1 MKAPTTA
8 TIRAKHLETLAKRSE
23 DYTKNPAE
31 TISRAARAMNSFY
44 RLAGF
49 SERLFY
55 INNDYNL
62 YQRYFKNGN
71 LDRMEERES
80 AWIKRVNGYL
90 QEFHARAI
98 FNGIYPS
105 ICEEAK
111 PNDRGTIR
119 DLCLTSWY

>member
-55 INNDYNL
+55 INNDERL
-62 YQRYFKNGN
+62 YKRYQGAR

-90 QEFHARAI
+90 QEFHARAVY
-98 FNGIYPS
+98 NGIYPS
-105 ICEEAK
+105 ICEEKK
-111 PNDRGTIR
+111 PDDHGCIV
-119 DLCLTSWY
+119 DLLLTAWY

>member
-23 DYTKNPAE
+23 NYTENPAE
-31 TISRAARAMNSFY
+31 TISRAAKAMNSFY
-44 RLAGF
+44 RLAKY

-55 INNDYNL
+55 IGNDYEL
-62 YQRYFKNGN
+62 YQHYEKNGEYE
-71 LDRMEERES
+71 RMEERET

-111 PNDRGTIR
+111 PNDHGTIT
-119 DLCLTSWY
+119 DLFLTAWY